1 MPKMVFSSQPQTPP
15 HPIDLHDPRAPRRVR
30 ALRVGLAVAVL
41 SWLAFAA
48 LLGMAPVD
56 DPISP
61 RTEAVSSR
69 GGHNPARAAA
79 PGASAPQ
86 ARAGSLSAAGGI

>member
-1 MPKMVFSSQPQTPP
+1 MPKMVVSPQPPTSPRS
-15 HPIDLHDPRAPRRVR
+15 IDLQDPRAPRRTR

-56 DPISP
+56 DPQPS
-61 RTEAVSSR
+61 RADTAFSR
-69 GGHNPARAAA
+69 GAQSPVRAAA

-86 ARAGSLSAAGGI
+86 ARAGVWSAVGGS